1 MKTLNLQE
9 MEIVEGGGELRNCLL
24 AGTNVLIGLVTIP
37 WGGAWY
43 AIAAISTAAGLGC
56 FDY

>member
-1 MKTLNLQE
+1 MKTLNLNE
-9 MEIVEGGGELRNCLL
+9 MELVEGGGLLRNCLL
-24 AGTNVLIGLVTIP
+24 AGANTLLGIGTIP

-43 AIAAISTAAGLGC
+43 AIGAISTAAALGC